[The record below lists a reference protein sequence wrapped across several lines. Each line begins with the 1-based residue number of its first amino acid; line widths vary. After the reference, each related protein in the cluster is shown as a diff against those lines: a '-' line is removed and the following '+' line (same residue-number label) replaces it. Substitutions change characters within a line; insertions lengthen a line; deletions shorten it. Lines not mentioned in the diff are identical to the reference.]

1 MALSYAAAAR
11 PKKKQ
16 PAPGRPPPKGTTTHC
31 DRLQVSPENQ
41 SKINHS
47 ERRTQV
53 LRRVPPTTT
62 SGFIITELDRQLD
75 APITDFV
82 EAVVQDCLDR
92 RRYYIRYVSI
102 EKKREVTRR
111 GFQLGDIRI
120 PGERADITGFVKD
133 VPHYL
138 THEDMMSI
146 LGRYGDVVQGG
157 FLTFGETNIRCGGFR
172 FELDLHEN
180 TKLPNSIR
188 ILNDIMTVSQKDD
201 HKTCGYCDRIGHIT
215 PHCRQRIQALEK
227 RAMAE
232 LKQQENGIRQDEIQD
247 EDMSGTSS
255 EEYTDDEREA
265 NQSTTTPNTPLP
277 QLQPTPSITTP
288 TPTTD
293 LVPTQVLHSLIT
305 TASPITTEDSQRLEP
320 PTPTP
325 SATQTP
331 TQQNTSTQFV
341 SGGQLQM
348 EPEGHAT
355 PTEQPLGITLN
366 PKDSDEDEPL
376 QPYTYD
382 DIFRDFSDTFTSYY
396 DTFHMQYNQGNS
408 TTYEAQQLLIKEATQ
423 VTVKDMLTK
432 YNKSTWQNFVQQR
445 RKDRKDE
452 YVFDP
457 YLHEQ

>member
-1 MALSYAAAAR
+1 MAMSYAAAAR

-41 SKINHS
+41 SRINQS

-146 LGRYGDVVQGG
+146 LGRYGDVVHGG

-201 HKTCGYCDRIGHIT
+201 HKKCGYCDRIGHIT
-215 PHCRQRIQALEK
+215 PHCRQRTEALEK
-227 RAMAE
+227 RAMVE
-232 LKQQENGIRQDEIQD
+232 LKQQENAIRQDEIQD

-255 EEYTDDEREA
+255 EEYSDDEREGSQTTA
-265 NQSTTTPNTPLP
+265 TPPPPQQTTHQST
-277 QLQPTPSITTP
+277 QPTSSQ
-288 TPTTD
+288 TTD
-293 LVPTQVLHSLIT
+293 
-305 TASPITTEDSQRLEP
+305 
-320 PTPTP
+320 TPKSVT
-325 SATQTP
+325 
-331 TQQNTSTQFV
+331 FV
-341 SGGQLQM
+341 SGGNLDTVSEETYTTPNEQQPSKKTLADQQSHLDGGDDILISANPDDDEAIVRTAKYSVLNKEKKEQLNIIKARINESLYPMGPLTEEKIQQLNDQLFKELNDEMRIKYKTLWENFAKEHNRRQKQM
-348 EPEGHAT
+348 EAQILE
-355 PTEQPLGITLN
+355 
-366 PKDSDEDEPL
+366 L
-376 QPYTYD
+376 QK
-382 DIFRDFSDTFTSYY
+382 
-396 DTFHMQYNQGNS
+396 Q
-408 TTYEAQQLLIKEATQ
+408 
-423 VTVKDMLTK
+423 
-432 YNKSTWQNFVQQR
+432 
-445 RKDRKDE
+445 
-452 YVFDP
+452 
-457 YLHEQ
+457 